1 MSISGWAGEH
11 AEHAGGQVSI
21 DGRAASAT
29 VSRGRPKH
37 FPLSSESSAD
47 TKVSTRS
54 CTPEAT

>member
-29 VSRGRPKH
+29 
-37 FPLSSESSAD
+37 LSSESSAE